1 MTILWNNEKIKGF
14 VKNTLGCG
22 CPDKVFQK
30 IDISELS
37 VVAHE
42 QQITRIVIGDTLL
55 IYMIPA
61 GSSSVLVE
69 SVESL
74 ASTGKNDR
82 DRNSYNRF
90 RLVVSGCDDDVLR
103 QRISACFLE
112 LFSDDRK
119 MHIHFINQALVDG
132 LRIID

>member
-1 MTILWNNEKIKGF
+1 MTILWNKEKIKGF

-30 IDISELS
+30 IDISELP
-37 VVAHE
+37 VVVHE
-42 QQITRIVIGDTLL
+42 QQITRIVIGNTLL
-55 IYMIPA
+55 IHIIPP
-61 GSSSVLVE
+61 GFSSVLVD

-74 ASTGKNDR
+74 ALAGKNDR

-90 RLVVSGCDDDVLR
+90 RLVVSGYDDDFLR
-103 QRISACFLE
+103 QRISACFSE

-119 MHIHFINQALVDG
+119 MHIHFINRALVDD
-132 LRIID
+132 LCVID